1 MKVGDL
7 VRSNGDDGPL
17 GIVTKIERRYVI
29 WVAWCDMDPEAP
41 MWVPKQSLEVVSE
54 GR

>member
-17 GIVTKIERRYVI
+17 GIVTKIEGIAI
-29 WVAWCDMDPEAP
+29 WVAWCDMDPDGP
-41 MWVPKQSLEVVSE
+41 MWMPKSHLEVVSR
-54 GR
+54 GSR